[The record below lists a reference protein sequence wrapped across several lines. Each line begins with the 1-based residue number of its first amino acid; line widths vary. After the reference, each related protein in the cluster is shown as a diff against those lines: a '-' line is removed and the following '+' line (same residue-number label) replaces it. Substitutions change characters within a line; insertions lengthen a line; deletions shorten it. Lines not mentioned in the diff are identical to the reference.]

1 MPKSKPS
8 MKNVLKKY
16 VDEFGENIFSSD
28 GSVLFCK
35 LCETR
40 VSVER
45 RYIVTQHLKTDKHTR
60 FVNRH
65 QNATTSKIQQ
75 QVTLYSKKCTF
86 SEDLCK
92 ALLSANIPLN
102 KVNNKGF
109 RLLME
114 KYTNKEIP
122 DESTLRKNYVN
133 GIYVET
139 MNKIRSNIVGHKI
152 WFSVDEKPTFKVD
165 T

>member
-1 MPKSKPS
+1 